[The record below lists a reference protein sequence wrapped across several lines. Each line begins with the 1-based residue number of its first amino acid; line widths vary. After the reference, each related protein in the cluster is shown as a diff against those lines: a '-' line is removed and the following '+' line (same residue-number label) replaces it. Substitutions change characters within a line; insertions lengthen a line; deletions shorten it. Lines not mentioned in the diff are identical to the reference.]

1 MQSCSI
7 CLRPRQQWARW
18 APWCIAGGALVE
30 GVTTPEC
37 HIVWLDVDTQAALQL
52 HMPTFSTSA
61 KH

>member
-1 MQSCSI
+1 M
-7 CLRPRQQWARW
+7 
-18 APWCIAGGALVE
+18 E

-52 HMPTFSTSA
+52 HMPNFSTSA